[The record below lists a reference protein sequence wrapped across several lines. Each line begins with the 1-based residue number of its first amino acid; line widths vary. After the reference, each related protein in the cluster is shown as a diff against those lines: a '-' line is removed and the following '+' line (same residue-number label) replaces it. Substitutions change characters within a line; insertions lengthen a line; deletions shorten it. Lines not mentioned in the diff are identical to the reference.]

1 MDVQYVYT
9 KKRHQLGQPTNFTDR
24 PTDILAEIVPNL
36 KLLENFIYRNPVDT
50 AVQNSIQLSEHE
62 VNTVCYNTES
72 KGINHTE
79 GGWPKDVNM
88 QEQDQVNRFR
98 KKIEK
103 DESYLTSLSYLIQ
116 SLEIDLQQNN
126 AIDIHQTYFQNKLS
140 NYDEPFNVKTVN
152 LYNHQSNL
160 NQMVN
165 HMSWQPDGQRK
176 IAVSYSNLEFNPIQ
190 TNPID
195 SLVWDI
201 EDANK
206 PETILKSNSSLT
218 TVEFNPKDTNQILA
232 GCTNGQVCIFD
243 LRKGSS
249 PAEQSLR
256 EFSHHATVRNALW
269 LQSKTGTEF
278 FSASVDG
285 KIYWWDTKK
294 LTEPVDK
301 LLLDVEKKDRSQY
314 ALAITKLEYD
324 LNIPTKFMVGTETGR
339 IVLCTRKVK
348 GDAERINVVYPGHD
362 GPIYSIQRHP
372 FFNKIFL
379 SVGDWTQRIWSE
391 EIRDDYILC
400 TKPGKHYLTDAQ
412 WSPGRPGVLISSNT
426 EGSIQIWDLLFK
438 QDEPTLIVK
447 LSEEAISCLRFQDQG
462 RHLACGTKHGDVI
475 LIELSDSL
483 CMLDRNEKHLVA
495 SMFDRETRR
504 TRLLE
509 TRSRLK
515 YEQQTRTMPSRSTE
529 EVEHELKQSTDQ
541 FWSIIN
547 KEKERLIEYSKEFTH
562 KT

>member
-176 IAVSYSNLEFNPIQ
+176 IAVSYSNLEFTPIQ

-206 PETILKSNSSLT
+206 PESILKSNSSLT
-218 TVEFNPKDTNQILA
+218 TAEFNPKDTNQILA

-249 PAEQSLR
+249 SAEQSLR

-278 FSASVDG
+278 FSASADG

-301 LLLDVEKKDRSQY
+301 LLLDVEKKKI
-314 ALAITKLEYD
+314 AL
-324 LNIPTKFMVGTETGR
+324 NM
-339 IVLCTRKVK
+339 
-348 GDAERINVVYPGHD
+348 H
-362 GPIYSIQRHP
+362 
-372 FFNKIFL
+372 
-379 SVGDWTQRIWSE
+379 
-391 EIRDDYILC
+391 
-400 TKPGKHYLTDAQ
+400 
-412 WSPGRPGVLISSNT
+412 
-426 EGSIQIWDLLFK
+426 
-438 QDEPTLIVK
+438 
-447 LSEEAISCLRFQDQG
+447 
-462 RHLACGTKHGDVI
+462 
-475 LIELSDSL
+475 
-483 CMLDRNEKHLVA
+483 
-495 SMFDRETRR
+495 
-504 TRLLE
+504 
-509 TRSRLK
+509 
-515 YEQQTRTMPSRSTE
+515 
-529 EVEHELKQSTDQ
+529 
-541 FWSIIN
+541 
-547 KEKERLIEYSKEFTH
+547 
-562 KT
+562 

>member
-1 MDVQYVYT
+1 MD
-9 KKRHQLGQPTNFTDR
+9 
-24 PTDILAEIVPNL
+24 ES
-36 KLLENFIYRNPVDT
+36 IYMN
-50 AVQNSIQLSEHE
+50 N
-62 VNTVCYNTES
+62 NTETSNGNAEEVEPAKS
-72 KGINHTE
+72 KFKKTIR
-79 GGWPKDVNM
+79 DL
-88 QEQDQVNRFR
+88 VNRFR

-103 DESYLTSLSYLIQ
+103 DESYLTSLSHLIQ

-126 AIDIHQTYFQNKLS
+126 AIDIHQTYFQNKLN

-152 LYNHQSNL
+152 LYNYQSNL

-339 IVLCTRKVK
+339 IVLCTRKAK

-379 SVGDWTQRIWSE
+379 SVGDWTLRIWSE

-426 EGSIQIWDLLFK
+426 EGREMHTAMPYLHTIIPGSIQIWDFLFK
-438 QDEPTLIVK
+438 QDEPTLTVK

-483 CMLDRNEKHLVA
+483 CMLDRNEKHLIA